1 MFDMSRIATLRMR
14 MRAALQEDRGMA
26 LMLVLMIMMLLSALM
41 IGFMTSIM
49 ADTRSS
55 GVDRDETQ
63 AYAVAHAGMEKL
75 TSDLSALFLT
85 DYSPNGTQI
94 SAVTSYP
101 PVLPG
106 FTYTDPDGTTGYKVQ
121 FTARAGVPICTPSTA
136 LTNCIVV
143 ATPTTAIPVP
153 DDPTTGTTIA
163 AGPYQGFKGLV
174 THYNIMVTARS
185 TGGSEI
191 RMRRELQTVA
201 VPVFQFGLFS
211 ESSLSFHAG
220 ANFNFGG
227 RIHTNGDLFLTA
239 GNGSTLTLSD
249 KVTAVG
255 EI

>member
-1 MFDMSRIATLRMR
+1 MFDMSRIATLRER
-14 MRAALQEDRGMA
+14 MRAALQQDRGMA

-75 TSDLSALFLT
+75 TSDLSALFLS

-94 SAVTSYP
+94 SAKTAYP
-101 PVLPG
+101 PVIPG
-106 FTYTDPDGTTGYKVQ
+106 FLYIDPDGTTGYKVQ
-121 FTARAGVPICTPSTA
+121 FTAKAGAAVCTPSTA

-153 DDPTTGTTIA
+153 DDPSTGTTIA

-185 TGGSEI
+185 TAAPRSGCGASC
-191 RMRRELQTVA
+191 RPSPCRCSSSACSRRAASRSTPA
-201 VPVFQFGLFS
+201 PIS
-211 ESSLSFHAG
+211 TSADES
-220 ANFNFGG
+220 
-227 RIHTNGDLFLTA
+227 TPTA
-239 GNGSTLTLSD
+239 TSS
-249 KVTAVG
+249 
-255 EI
+255 